1 MNEERYILAE
11 LKRWAVGLIREKEF
25 TSVYAKDVL
34 AKIAELEAD
43 AVLGE
48 EADMELPFQDVEA
61 N

>member
-11 LKRWAVGLIREKEF
+11 LKRWLVNTKEYM
-25 TSVYAKDVL
+25 SAKEVL
-34 AKIAELEAD
+34 CQIAKIEAD

-48 EADMELPFQDVEA
+48 EADMELPFQDEEA

>member
-11 LKRWAVGLIREKEF
+11 LKRWLAANGQVWMNGQ
-25 TSVYAKDVL
+25 DVL
-34 AKIAELEAD
+34 VQIAKIEAD

-48 EADMELPFQDVEA
+48 ELADDPREEQEA